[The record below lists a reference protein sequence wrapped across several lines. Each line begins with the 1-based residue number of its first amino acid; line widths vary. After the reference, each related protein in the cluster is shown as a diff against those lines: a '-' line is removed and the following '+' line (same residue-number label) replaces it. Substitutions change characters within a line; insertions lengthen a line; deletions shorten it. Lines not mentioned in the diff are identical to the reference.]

1 MDLGIQ
7 DKKIALIQWLSSI
20 EDSTLIEK
28 LIDLRNREE
37 SDWWDDTS
45 EDEKAAIKNGLLD
58 AENGKV
64 KPHPEAQ
71 KLYEKWL

>member
-20 EDSTLIEK
+20 EDNALIEK
-28 LIDLRNREE
+28 LIEIRNKEE

-45 EDEKAAIKNGLLD
+45 EAEKASIKSGLLD
-58 AENGKV
+58 AESGKI
-64 KPHPEAQ
+64 KPHSEAK

>member
-64 KPHPEAQ
+64 KPHSEAQ

>member
-20 EDSTLIEK
+20 EDNAVIEK
-28 LIDLRNREE
+28 LIDIRNKEE

-45 EDEKAAIKNGLLD
+45 EKASIKSGLLD
-58 AENGKV
+58 AENGKI
-64 KPHPEAQ
+64 KPHSEAK